1 MTREELENYSKI
13 PSGNLNYRIARLY
26 ELNLIEKS
34 KRGFAMSTNGLDTIA
49 LRMLADRGIIYGIR
63 KPIGIGKES
72 DVYEA
77 IACSKEEY
85 AIKFFRIGKSSFR
98 QVRKKRK
105 MSQKRTIHNWL
116 LVNIE
121 VAQREYGT

>member
-1 MTREELENYSKI
+1 M
-13 PSGNLNYRIARLY
+13 G
-26 ELNLIEKS
+26 
-34 KRGFAMSTNGLDTIA
+34 
-49 LRMLADRGIIYGIR
+49 

-121 VAQREYGT
+121 SAQREYDGLKDLSNTMIRIPRPYYRIMHCVIMNRINGVRLVNQRN